1 MDIKNLVL
9 SLRKKYNT
17 NNPLEIISEMDIDCF
32 EHPFR
37 RHFNGYYDVRLGKP
51 YICINCNISDRQ
63 KIITAAHELGHALL
77 HPKLNTFFLCSN
89 TLAVKG
95 KYERQANTFAAE
107 LLLDDNIFEKYYGHT
122 IDYIA
127 KCEGVPKKLVEYKFN
142 NL

>member
-9 SLRKKYNT
+9 NLRKKYKT
-17 NNPLEIISEMDIDCF
+17 NNPLEIIREMDIEYF

-37 RHFNGYYDVRLGKP
+37 KFNGYYEFILGKP
-51 YICINCNISDRQ
+51 YICINSNISDKQ

-77 HPKLNTFFLCSN
+77 HPRLNTIFLCNN

-107 LLLDDNIFEKYYGHT
+107 LLLDDNIFEEYYGHT

-127 KCEGVPKKLVEYKFN
+127 KCEGVPKKLIEYKFN